1 MLLVFRRE
9 ILKLRAEKKRYML
22 VTQLKSI
29 AEHLFGQIHPDKD
42 LFRKILRY
50 LQSSSDIIYSV

>member
-1 MLLVFRRE
+1 MFRRE
-9 ILKLRAEKKRYML
+9 ILKLRAEKKRCVP

-50 LQSSSDIIYSV
+50 LHSSGDIIYSG